1 MSRGTGKFFKFRISD
16 EEQARLLAEA
26 EERGIT
32 RADRI
37 REALGWDRASAPVL
51 PTSQRT
57 KDAIVKPPPGPPAD
71 PDKEP
76 GKAAIEELAKRIHG
90 SEGVPM
96 RVASQRAK
104 ERLTD

>member
-1 MSRGTGKFFKFRISD
+1 MSRSEVYRFRLTP
-16 EEQARLLAEA
+16 EEQKRLEGEA
-26 EERGIT
+26 QERGIT
-32 RADRI
+32 KADRI
-37 REALGWDRASAPVL
+37 REALGWDRHSAPVME
-51 PTSQRT
+51 PSERT
-57 KDAIVKPPPGPPAD
+57 KDAIGAPTQGPPAD
-71 PDKEP
+71 PAKQP